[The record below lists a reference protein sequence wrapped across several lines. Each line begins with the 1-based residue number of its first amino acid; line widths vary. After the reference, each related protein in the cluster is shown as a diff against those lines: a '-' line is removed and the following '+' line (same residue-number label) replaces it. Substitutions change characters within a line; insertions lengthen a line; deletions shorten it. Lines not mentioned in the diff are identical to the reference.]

1 MSAEP
6 QPPSQYWRLLLGTG
20 VFVINAIAFY
30 AGIAG
35 LSQPPIAA
43 LTSPQQTLEFTI
55 LLVVAILNLIF
66 FIIVY
71 QLLRQ
76 RQSDFALEAHL
87 ASQLSLS
94 EERLTGVLEIAGD
107 AIISLNKQQKIILYN
122 QAAEKIFGYSAADV
136 IGQPL
141 DLLIPDRFVQVHR
154 QHVGHFGQGQTSA
167 RAMGERQEI
176 FGKRQ
181 DGSEFPA
188 EASVS
193 RLKYDDDII
202 YTVILRDI
210 SERRY
215 IEKLKDEFVSIVSH
229 ELRTPLTAVYGP
241 LKILAAGLVNI
252 TSDEGQY
259 LLKIAAANA
268 DRLVNL
274 INDIL
279 DLESIN
285 QDSTKLDFS
294 SCHVATILNEVLQ
307 LQRPYADATNVD
319 LQLAIPPGLEKVFI
333 MANHD
338 RIMRVFIN
346 LLNNAIQF
354 SPLHG
359 IVWLRVAVVNQ
370 QVQFSIQDQGQG
382 IPAENADRIF
392 DRFHQID
399 SSSTRSHEGTGLGLT
414 ICRGIVQ
421 QHQGQIWV
429 DSRMGEGSTFYFT
442 IPLASLRASHDE

>member
-1 MSAEP
+1 MSAAP
-6 QPPSQYWRLLLGTG
+6 QPSSQYWRLLLGTG
-20 VFVINAIAFY
+20 VFVINAIALY
-30 AGIAG
+30 VGING
-35 LSQPPIAA
+35 LSRQHVAA
-43 LTSPQQTLEFTI
+43 LTSPQQALEFTI
-55 LLVVAILNLIF
+55 LLVVALLNLIF
-66 FIIVY
+66 FTIVY

-76 RQSDFALEAHL
+76 RQPDFALEAHL

-122 QAAEKIFGYSAADV
+122 QAAEKIFGYSATEM
-136 IGQPL
+136 IGKSI
-141 DLLIPDRFVQVHR
+141 DRLIPDRCVQVHR
-154 QHVGHFGQGQTSA
+154 QHVVHFGEGQTAA

-193 RLKYDDDII
+193 RLKFDNDVI

-215 IEKLKDEFVSIVSH
+215 IEQLKDEFVSIVSH

-279 DLESIN
+279 DLESTSN
-285 QDSTKLDFS
+285 QSLKPDLRH
-294 SCHVATILNEVLQ
+294 CHVVTILNEVMQ
-307 LQRPYADATNVD
+307 LQRPYAEATNVE
-319 LQLAIPPGLEKVFI
+319 LQLAIPPDLEKIFI

-338 RIMRVFIN
+338 RIMRVLIN

-354 SPLHG
+354 SPSHG

-370 QVQFSIQDQGQG
+370 QAQFSIQDQGQG
-382 IPAENADRIF
+382 IPAEKADRIF
-392 DRFHQID
+392 DRFQQVD
-399 SSSTRSHEGTGLGLT
+399 SSSTRSHEGTGLGLA
-414 ICRGIVQ
+414 ICRGIIQ

-429 DSRMGEGSTFYFT
+429 ESQMGEGSTFHFT
-442 IPLASLRASHDE
+442 IPLASSRASDHE